1 MTRGIVVHRGNVLLI
16 AGFVLAAL
24 NLRPAL
30 AGVSPLLPAIM
41 RDLGLSPAGGGA
53 ITTVMVACLGL
64 LAPAAPA
71 LATRIGLDRTLLA
84 GLLVLA
90 AGVALRS
97 ADGVPT
103 LYFGAALA
111 GTAIAVMNVVM
122 PGLVKQH
129 FPDRV
134 GLFTGLYVSVMVGG
148 AATASAAMV
157 PLAGQTG
164 WRAAAGSAALLAL
177 LAAALWW
184 VALTRAAPLPAP
196 RSRGETA
203 RGETAQGETARG
215 ETARGETARGGTARG
230 KAARPE
236 VSPAEA
242 ARSPAGPE
250 QPSSPEA
257 QETRRSRPG
266 NPGHRPYATLLR
278 APATWSVMAFMGL
291 QSLTFYVL
299 LAWLPTVFQAAGL
312 PADEAGYLLGL
323 TNLVQIPAALVVPL
337 HAGRARSQAPH
348 VAVAALLTIG
358 GYLGVLLA
366 PTTTPW
372 LWMIVLGLGQGAS
385 IALALLIIT
394 LRAPDPSS
402 VTALSAVAQSSGYL
416 LAAIGPLAFGLLH
429 ELSGGWTA
437 PLLAGLG
444 ACALQLVSGMLAAR
458 PARM

>member
-1 MTRGIVVHRGNVLLI
+1 MLLV

-64 LAPAAPA
+64 LAPVAPV
-71 LATRIGLDRTLLA
+71 LAGRIGLDRTLLA
-84 GLLVLA
+84 GLLVVA

-97 ADGVPT
+97 ADGVPA
-103 LYFGAALA
+103 LYCGAALA

-129 FPDRV
+129 FPGRI

-148 AATASAAMV
+148 AAMASAAMV
-157 PLAGQTG
+157 PLAGQVG
-164 WRAAAGSAALLAL
+164 WRAAAGSATLLAL

-184 VALTRAAPLPAP
+184 VALTRPAAQDPVALVA
-196 RSRGETA
+196 G
-203 RGETAQGETARG
+203 
-215 ETARGETARGGTARG
+215 RGGGSRRG
-230 KAARPE
+230 D
-236 VSPAEA
+236 
-242 ARSPAGPE
+242 
-250 QPSSPEA
+250 
-257 QETRRSRPG
+257 
-266 NPGHRPYATLLR
+266 PGHRPYATLLR

-291 QSLTFYVL
+291 QSLTFYVV

-323 TNLVQIPAALVVPL
+323 TNLVQIAAALAVPL

-348 VAVAALLTIG
+348 VVVAALLTVG

-366 PTTTPW
+366 PTTAPW

-394 LRAPDPSS
+394 LRAPDPAS
-402 VTALSAVAQSSGYL
+402 VTALSAVAQSSGYV

-429 ELSGGWTA
+429 ELSGGWTV

-444 ACALQLVSGMLAAR
+444 ACVLQLGAGVLAAR
-458 PARM
+458 PARGQPG

>member
-1 MTRGIVVHRGNVLLI
+1 MREIVVRRGDALLI

-64 LAPAAPA
+64 LAPVAPA
-71 LATRIGLDRTLLA
+71 LAARIGLDRTLLA

-97 ADGVPT
+97 ADGVPA
-103 LYFGAALA
+103 LYCGAALA

-134 GLFTGLYVSVMVGG
+134 GLFTGLYVSVMVSG
-148 AATASAAMV
+148 AAAASAAMV

-164 WRAAAGSAALLAL
+164 WRAAAGAPALLAL
-177 LAAALWW
+177 LAAALWRL
-184 VALTRAAPLPAP
+184 ALTKAAPPRPPRARTKAAPPPEPRARTKAAQPEVPPA
-196 RSRGETA
+196 ETA
-203 RGETAQGETARG
+203 RAAAGAQQLA
-215 ETARGETARGGTARG
+215 
-230 KAARPE
+230 
-236 VSPAEA
+236 SPAA
-242 ARSPAGPE
+242 
-250 QPSSPEA
+250 SSPEA
-257 QETRRSRPG
+257 RDARGSRPG
-266 NPGHRPYATLLR
+266 DPGRRPYATLLR
-278 APATWSVMAFMGL
+278 APATWPVMAFMGL
-291 QSLTFYVL
+291 QSLTFYVV

-323 TNLVQIPAALVVPL
+323 TNLVQIAAALVVPL

-348 VAVAALLTIG
+348 VAAAALLTVA

-366 PTTTPW
+366 PTVTPW

-394 LRAPDPSS
+394 LRAPDPAS

-429 ELSGGWTA
+429 ELSGGWTV

-458 PARM
+458 PAPEQAG

>member
-1 MTRGIVVHRGNVLLI
+1 MRGITDNRGSLLLVG
-16 AGFVLAAL
+16 GFVLAAL

-84 GLLVLA
+84 GLLILA

-97 ADGVPT
+97 ADGVPA
-103 LYFGAALA
+103 LYCGAALA

-129 FPDRV
+129 FPGRI
-134 GLFTGLYVSVMVGG
+134 GLFTGLYVSVMVSG
-148 AATASAAMV
+148 AAMASAAMV
-157 PLAGQTG
+157 PLAGQVG
-164 WRAAAGSAALLAL
+164 WRAAAGSPALLAL

-184 VALTRAAPLPAP
+184 VAR
-196 RSRGETA
+196 
-203 RGETAQGETARG
+203 
-215 ETARGETARGGTARG
+215 
-230 KAARPE
+230 ARPA
-236 VSPAEA
+236 VQDPAATA
-242 ARSPAGPE
+242 AGRTG
-250 QPSSPEA
+250 
-257 QETRRSRPG
+257 RSRPG
-266 NPGHRPYATLLR
+266 DPGHRPYSTLLR

-323 TNLVQIPAALVVPL
+323 TNLVQIAAALAVPL
-337 HAGRARSQAPH
+337 HAGRARSQTLH
-348 VAVAALLTIG
+348 VVVAVLLTIG

-394 LRAPDPSS
+394 LRAPDPAS
-402 VTALSAVAQSSGYL
+402 VTALSAVAQSSGYV

-429 ELSGGWTA
+429 ELSGGWTV

-444 ACALQLVSGMLAAR
+444 ACALQLASGVLAAR
-458 PARM
+458 PAPGQPR

>member
-1 MTRGIVVHRGNVLLI
+1 MMSGIKANRGNLLLVG
-16 AGFVLAAL
+16 GFVVAAL

-53 ITTVMVACLGL
+53 ITTVMVVCLGL
-64 LAPAAPA
+64 LAPVAPA

-97 ADGVPT
+97 ADGVPA
-103 LYFGAALA
+103 LYCGAALA

-129 FPDRV
+129 FPGRV
-134 GLFTGLYVSVMVGG
+134 GLFTGLYVSVMVSG
-148 AATASAAMV
+148 AAMASAAMV
-157 PLAGQTG
+157 PLAGQVG
-164 WRAAAGSAALLAL
+164 WRVAAGSPALLAL
-177 LAAALWW
+177 VAAALWW
-184 VALTRAAPLPAP
+184 VARVRTTGQDAATAGKDAPGTTGQDPATAMAGTGRP
-196 RSRGETA
+196 RPGD
-203 RGETAQGETARG
+203 
-215 ETARGETARGGTARG
+215 
-230 KAARPE
+230 PD
-236 VSPAEA
+236 
-242 ARSPAGPE
+242 
-250 QPSSPEA
+250 
-257 QETRRSRPG
+257 RSRPG
-266 NPGHRPYATLLR
+266 ELGGSRPGDPGGSRSGEPGAPGHRPYATLLR
-278 APATWSVMAFMGL
+278 APATWAVMAFMGL
-291 QSLTFYVL
+291 QSLTFYVV

-323 TNLVQIPAALVVPL
+323 TNLVQIAAALVVPL
-337 HAGRARSQAPH
+337 HAGRVRSQAPH
-348 VAVAALLTIG
+348 VALAALLTVG

-372 LWMIVLGLGQGAS
+372 LWMVVLGLGQGAS

-394 LRAPDPSS
+394 LRAPDPAS
-402 VTALSAVAQSSGYL
+402 VTALSAVAQSSGYV

-429 ELSGGWTA
+429 ELSGGWTV

-444 ACALQLVSGMLAAR
+444 ACVLQLASGVLAAR
-458 PARM
+458 PAPLQTGEPERAG

>member
-1 MTRGIVVHRGNVLLI
+1 MRGIAKHRGTVLLV

-41 RDLGLSPAGGGA
+41 RDLGLGPAGGGA

-64 LAPAAPA
+64 LAPVAPV
-71 LATRIGLDRTLLA
+71 LATRVGLDRTLLA

-97 ADGVPT
+97 ADGVPA
-103 LYFGAALA
+103 LYCGAALA

-129 FPDRV
+129 FPGRI

-148 AATASAAMV
+148 AALASATMV
-157 PLAGQTG
+157 PLAGRVG
-164 WRAAAGSAALLAL
+164 WRVAAGSPALLAL
-177 LAAALWW
+177 LAAVLWW
-184 VALTRAAPLPAP
+184 ASTSMRTAPIAG
-196 RSRGETA
+196 RS
-203 RGETAQGETARG
+203 
-215 ETARGETARGGTARG
+215 GG
-230 KAARPE
+230 
-236 VSPAEA
+236 V
-242 ARSPAGPE
+242 
-250 QPSSPEA
+250 
-257 QETRRSRPG
+257 
-266 NPGHRPYATLLR
+266 PGHRPYGTLLR
-278 APATWSVMAFMGL
+278 TPTTWAVMAFMGL

-323 TNLVQIPAALVVPL
+323 TNLVQIAAALAVPL
-337 HAGRARSQAPH
+337 HAGRARSQVPH
-348 VAVAALLTIG
+348 VVVAALLTVG

-366 PTTTPW
+366 PATVPW

-394 LRAPDPSS
+394 LRAPDPAS
-402 VTALSAVAQSSGYL
+402 VTALSAVAQSSGYV
-416 LAAIGPLAFGLLH
+416 LAALGPLAFGLLH
-429 ELSGGWTA
+429 ELSGGWTV

-444 ACALQLVSGMLAAR
+444 ACAIQLASGVLAAR
-458 PARM
+458 PTPGWSPRR